1 MNNGAR
7 RAAATERQR
16 RRRAQLGDEKREDIR
31 NRGRERNLQTWL
43 NMNDDQRAVY
53 LENMRNRV
61 QHQRNKMDHNKENTF
76 YNGPMNVVC
85 PHCGA

>member
-1 MNNGAR
+1 
-7 RAAATERQR
+7 
-16 RRRAQLGDEKREDIR
+16 
-31 NRGRERNLQTWL
+31 
-43 NMNDDQRAVY
+43 MNDDQRAVY

-61 QHQRNKMDHNKENTF
+61 QHQRNNMDHNKENTF